1 MAANSSAPDVL
12 VTRPAG
18 PASDGL
24 CTLLRAR
31 GYSTHTQPMLEL
43 HAAQELTS
51 AQRCLVRD
59 LDQYHHVVFISANA
73 ARFGLDCLQS
83 SWPQWPTGLHWY
95 AIGDATARLLSA
107 RGIRALVPGEEMT
120 SEGLLALPALQQL
133 DKHRILIAK
142 GEGGRGALL
151 KAFTERGAQVDELA
165 CYRRECPQLA
175 AGELAARLQRWQPA
189 AVLISSGEGLQNFTQ
204 LLRPAESTTVG
215 ATYMVVPSDRVARM
229 AQEMGFRNICIA
241 KNASDDAMIRAL
253 EECVPPAVS
262 RT

>member
-1 MAANSSAPDVL
+1 MAAKSSAPAVL

-24 CTLLRAR
+24 CALLLAR
-31 GYSTHTQPMLEL
+31 GYRTHSQPLLEL
-43 HAAQELTS
+43 HAAQELTP
-51 AQRCLVRD
+51 AQRRLVAD
-59 LDQYHHVVFISANA
+59 LDQYQHVVFISANA

-83 SWPQWPTGLHWY
+83 SWPQWPPGLHWY

-107 RGIRALVPGEEMT
+107 QGIRARVPGEEMT

-133 DKHRILIAK
+133 DEHRILIVK
-142 GEGGRGALL
+142 GEGGRDALL
-151 KAFTERGAQVDELA
+151 RAFTERGAQVDELA

-189 AVLISSGEGLQNFTQ
+189 AVLISSGEGLENFTQ

-241 KNASDDAMIRAL
+241 KNASDAAMIRAL